1 MQSMYNAIREVIKML
16 ISIIGK
22 SGSGKSFFSKKLAA
36 YNKKIIHID
45 VDKISHKIL
54 TYSEIKKKLVEEFG
68 QEVVRANEV
77 QRKILGEKVFSSE
90 SSMNKL
96 TEITWPIMEK
106 EIDEIIEN
114 NQDRIIIL
122 DWLLIPKTKYF
133 EKSDLKI
140 LITAPLKQRMKLVT
154 KRDNVSNDYFNK
166 REKAGIE
173 FNEKDY
179 DVVIQNISEE
189 QIIKEA
195 REIYEKSIIS
205 GEF

>member
-1 MQSMYNAIREVIKML
+1 ML